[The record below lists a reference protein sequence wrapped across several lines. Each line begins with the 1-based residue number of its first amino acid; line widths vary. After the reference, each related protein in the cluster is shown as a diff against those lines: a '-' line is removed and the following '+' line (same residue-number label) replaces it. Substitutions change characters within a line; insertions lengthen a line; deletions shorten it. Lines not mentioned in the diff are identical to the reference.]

1 MTKKSN
7 LCILFSFVYTQN
19 LKKSNKEKNRATLK
33 DFNNYLKIQNK
44 YLTTDF
50 VNFKNSFFLNDIVIL
65 NNFFKRNNSKNFFYY
80 LIFLNKKIKT
90 NFFWFNSF
98 SLNSLSWKTLK
109 NLNSN
114 NKVAESKSSKE
125 ESPYQ
130 INFQSS
136 LIEKNIN
143 TKKKNFSDFFFL
155 RKTKIFNKGRY
166 SRNRQIYRTGVYLCL
181 YINILAIYAI
191 YFLFYRFTFNF
202 GFIWLFIFLGSSS
215 FFFSRFFKYNFIN
228 NFFFNLNFFFNWL
241 SALIY
246 SIYLFVIEFFK
257 KIFNFLNLI
266 F

>member
-1 MTKKSN
+1 M
-7 LCILFSFVYTQN
+7 FSFVYNQN

-33 DFNNYLKIQNK
+33 DLNTYLKIQNK

-50 VNFKNSFFLNDIVIL
+50 VNFKNSSFLDGVVIL
-65 NNFFKRNNSKNFFYY
+65 NNFLLRNSSKNFFYY
-80 LIFLNKKIKT
+80 LIYLNKSIKT
-90 NFFWFNSF
+90 KFFWFNSF
-98 SLNSLSWKTLK
+98 SLNSLSWKTSK

-114 NKVAESKSSKE
+114 NKLAGSNYSQEK
-125 ESPYQ
+125 SPYQ

-202 GFIWLFIFLGSSS
+202 GFIWLFIFFGAFS
-215 FFFSRFFKYNFIN
+215 FFFPRFFKYNFLN
-228 NFFFNLNFFFNWL
+228 NFFFNLNFFFNWVSSL
-241 SALIY
+241 VYSA
-246 SIYLFVIEFFK
+246 YLYVFEFFK
-257 KIFNFLNLI
+257 KIYNFLNLI